1 VTRGRRAGRL
11 KPALP
16 QRRCVGCRKV
26 RPRAELFRLVAE
38 NGEAVPG
45 SGKPGR
51 GCWIC
56 PDERCAREALRKREI
71 PRALKG
77 KAAAPTL
84 DRLLLW
90 MGLRSLDAD
99 GGSRLKS

>member
-1 VTRGRRAGRL
+1 MRSQ
-11 KPALP
+11 P
-16 QRRCVGCRKV
+16 
-26 RPRAELFRLVAE
+26 ELLRLVAE
-38 NGEAVPG
+38 NGETAPG
-45 SGKPGR
+45 LGRPGR

-56 PDERCAREALRKREI
+56 RDEGCAREALRRREI

-84 DRLLLW
+84 DRLLGW
-90 MGLRSLDAD
+90 MDLGSLDAD

>member
-1 VTRGRRAGRL
+1 
-11 KPALP
+11 
-16 QRRCVGCRKV
+16 V
-26 RPRAELFRLVAE
+26 RPRRELLRLVAE
-38 NGEAVPG
+38 NGETAPG
-45 SGKPGR
+45 LGRPGR

-56 PDERCAREALRKREI
+56 RDEGCAREALKRREI

-84 DRLLLW
+84 DRLLGW
-90 MGLRSLDAD
+90 MDLGSLDAD

>member
-1 VTRGRRAGRL
+1 M
-11 KPALP
+11 KPAEP

-26 RPRAELFRLVAE
+26 RPRRELLRLVAE
-38 NGEAVPG
+38 NGETAEG
-45 SGKPGR
+45 LGKPGR

-56 PDERCAREALRKREI
+56 RDAGCAREVLRRREI

-84 DRLLLW
+84 DRLLGW
-90 MGLRSLDAD
+90 MGLGSLDGD
-99 GGSRLKS
+99 GGGGLKS

>member
-1 VTRGRRAGRL
+1 M
-11 KPALP
+11 
-16 QRRCVGCRKV
+16 
-26 RPRAELFRLVAE
+26 RPRRELLRLVGE

-45 SGKPGR
+45 QGKPGR

-56 PDERCAREALRKREI
+56 PAEKCAREAVRKGEI

-84 DRLLLW
+84 DRLLGW
-90 MGLRSLDAD
+90 MGLGSLDGN
-99 GGSRLKS
+99 GGSGLKT

>member
-1 VTRGRRAGRL
+1 MRD
-11 KPALP
+11 
-16 QRRCVGCRKV
+16 QRD
-26 RPRAELFRLVAE
+26 LLRLVAE
-38 NGEAVPG
+38 DGETAAG

-56 PDERCAREALRKREI
+56 RDAKCAGEALRRREI

-84 DRLLLW
+84 GRLLEW
-90 MGLRSLDAD
+90 MGLGSLDGD
-99 GGSRLKS
+99 GGSGLKS